1 MSSLTDQERVG
12 LEEVFLS
19 ISSHRGGYNKF
30 SFYHSIKQG
39 VMQQH
44 SKIGKY
50 YRSESLFKKLKKGI
64 KLLQFAHITHKN
76 SKKKKNLS

>member
-1 MSSLTDQERVG
+1 LSSLTDQERVG

-19 ISSHRGGYNKF
+19 ISSHRRGLNNL
-30 SFYHSIKQG
+30 SLYHSFKQG
-39 VMQQH
+39 IVQQH

-50 YRSESLFKKLKKGI
+50 YRSVTLFKKLKKGI